1 MSESLSVERAEIVK
15 KFGNHETDCGS
26 PEVQVALLT
35 DRLESLTK
43 HLQKHPQDTHS
54 QRGMMKII
62 SRRKALLQY
71 LKDTNVESYR
81 KTVSA
86 LGLRK

>member
-1 MSESLSVERAEIVK
+1 MSESLNGGRAEIVK
-15 KFGNHETDCGS
+15 KFRSHETDCGS

-35 DRLESLTK
+35 SRLETLTK
-43 HLQKHPQDTHS
+43 HFQSHPQDTHS

-71 LKDTNVESYR
+71 LKDTDVNRYR
-81 KTVSA
+81 STLSA